1 MTEWLFE
8 QAREL
13 SDEQA
18 GGHGNRWGVFNDDV
32 ESFVTQW
39 LPRALEHA
47 KLVELGATGS
57 QGQDRLLTEGELRC
71 EGLLYADRDEDQGRA
86 GLLALVALD
95 VESESGER
103 TNILWSAYP
112 FFAEG
117 IRYPVRLDEIALH
130 PNRLEAH
137 LILKVAGTLVF
148 AFDPLFYKHRGL
160 YRADVT
166 MIFSLCALAYTM
178 IPTPEQE
185 VVIDDPE
192 KIRAFRASRAWVESH
207 GSYTEADE
215 AAALE
220 AWKPESPEDFEPIS
234 IDCSQGSFLLPNT
247 DGPADDANYQGEVK
261 AVVPNVYRLFGIP
274 VWRVDVVVAKPDEQD
289 LLLPIFVTELSFED
303 AWRPSPGEYV
313 SGSAWIQGWMVES
326 TH

>member
-18 GGHGNRWGVFNDDV
+18 GGHGNRWGVFNEDV
-32 ESFVTQW
+32 EGFVTQW
-39 LPRALEHA
+39 LRRALEHA
-47 KLVELGATGS
+47 KLVTLGATGS
-57 QGQDRLLTEGELRC
+57 QGQDRLLAEGELRG

-103 TNILWSAYP
+103 TNMFWSAYP

-117 IRYPVRLDEIALH
+117 IRYPARIEEMALH
-130 PNRLEAH
+130 PNRLEAR
-137 LILKVAGTLVF
+137 LILGVAGTLVF

-178 IPTPEQE
+178 MPTPEQE

-192 KIRAFRASRAWVESH
+192 KIRAFRASSAWVESH
-207 GSYTEADE
+207 GSDTETDKAAD
-215 AAALE
+215 LK
-220 AWKPESPEDFEPIS
+220 AWQPKSPEDLEPIR
-234 IDCSQGSFLLPNT
+234 IDCSQGSLLLPNN
-247 DGPADDANYQGEVK
+247 DGPADDAHYQGEVK
-261 AVVPNVYRLFGIP
+261 TVVPDVYRLFGVS
-274 VWRVDVVVAKPDEQD
+274 VWRVEVVVARPDEQD
-289 LLLPIFVTELSFED
+289 LLLPIFVTEPSFED
-303 AWRPSPGEYV
+303 AWRPSPGENV